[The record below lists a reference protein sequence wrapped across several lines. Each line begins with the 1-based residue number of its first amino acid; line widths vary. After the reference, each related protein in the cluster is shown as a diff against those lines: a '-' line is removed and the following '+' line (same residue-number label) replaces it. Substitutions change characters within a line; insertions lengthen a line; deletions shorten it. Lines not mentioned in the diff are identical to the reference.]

1 MFQLH
6 NVIGSPDSSGRGNLI
21 TGEII
26 SVDQTNHSCQ
36 VKPHKDNIPQ
46 LENVPLRVFNL
57 EDDLGVIIIPEIG
70 SVCLVEFLEG
80 STELP
85 IIRKVQTWQKIIIK
99 KQDTI
104 ETTID
109 PEGNIDCITEGNA
122 HIKVKENVEI
132 ENQAGMH
139 IILDGT
145 NKEIKLNQGDH
156 QIIMKQDGTHI
167 GSESAKQP
175 LMLGNATLRWL
186 TEHKHI
192 TTTPGQPT
200 STPIPPPTKDI
211 LSDDHFTEK

>member
-1 MFQLH
+1 MFKF
-6 NVIGSPDSSGRGNLI
+6 VDSQPGAKLI

-26 SVDQTNHSCQ
+26 SVNQTNHSCQ

-70 SVCLVEFLEG
+70 SACLVEFLEG

-85 IIRKVQTWQKIIIK
+85 IIRKVQHWQKIIIK

-104 ETTID
+104 ELTID
-109 PEGNIDCITEGNA
+109 PEGNIDCVTEGNA
-122 HIKVKENVEI
+122 TLQVKENVEI

-145 NKEIKLNQGDH
+145 NQKIKLNQGDH
-156 QIIMKQDGTHI
+156 QIIIKQDGTHI
-167 GSESAKQP
+167 GSEGANQP
-175 LMLGNATLRWL
+175 LPLGNKLLSYLSKVKVICTS
-186 TEHKHI
+186 
-192 TTTPGQPT
+192 PGQSS
-200 STPIPPPTKDI
+200 STLQPPPTKDI

>member
-1 MFQLH
+1 MHRLFDVEIRH
-6 NVIGSPDSSGRGNLI
+6 GVSNLI

-26 SVDQTNHSCQ
+26 SVNATNHSCQ

-70 SVCLVEFLEG
+70 SACLIEFLEG

-85 IIRKVQTWQKIIIK
+85 IIRKVQHWQKIIIK

-104 ETTID
+104 ELTID
-109 PEGNIDCITEGNA
+109 PEGNIDCVTEGNA
-122 HIKVKENVEI
+122 TLQVKENVEI

-145 NKEIKLNQGDH
+145 NQKIKLNQGNH

-167 GSESAKQP
+167 GSEGAKQP
-175 LMLGNATLRWL
+175 LMLGYATLRWL
-186 TEHKHI
+186 TEHTHI